1 MKLLLNERGK
11 IIAISNSI
19 EFGVWGNIGNASS
32 WKISNCSYTVDDNYR
47 VVEVADSD
55 IPTYVNEYEF
65 YYIDGEFKLAD
76 ECPNEYRDRITALEA
91 LALEQK
97 LQRQQADDTA
107 IELYEMQMTQEEINQ
122 AQDDALIEI
131 WEMIEMGGGE

>member
-1 MKLLLNERGK
+1 MKLLLTERGQ
-11 IIAISNSI
+11 IVAINSSI
-19 EFGVWGNIGNASS
+19 EYGVWGNHGTVASWRIG
-32 WKISNCSYTVDDNYR
+32 KMSYMMDDSFS
-47 VVEVADSD
+47 VVEVPDAH
-55 IPTYVNEYEF
+55 ILTYVREYEY

-91 LALEQK
+91 LTLEQK
-97 LQRQQADDTA
+97 LQLQQADDTA
-107 IELYEMQMTQEEINQ
+107 IELYEMQMAQEEINQ